1 MASKNKEN
9 ALAIVQ
15 GKPDFSVIASR
26 MGFNP
31 EEARMRFA
39 LTDFRDNT
47 PLVDNLVKY
56 EMTQYGENAISTGA
70 GIARCSIVRAIMN
83 DAAQMNGVKDAKFT
97 DDKGKQKTYGDTA
110 SPLSR
115 FLQDYLSIGK
125 TEAAATISLAKVIFD
140 ENGDVKSDPPFFAF
154 TWGALKAMQNASDS
168 VLTMDY
174 IARHLDPQTPV
185 ASVRD
190 AVNNMRIAIAN
201 DKAREA
207 QAKAQA
213 STREDGAN
221 AENGANAE
229 SGADSAN
236 ATNAENGADSANAE
250 SGTETPKASTRAN
263 GKPFLMATPRR
274 IGDVYKLVFAPKD
287 GNEYTPDEN
296 AAKVFYAKSGAAFV
310 KDFCKPNPLDIP
322 ISAALFAENGEI
334 YNPELFRG
342 YKVEAAFLSMR
353 KDALAAYPVFILSVE
368 TAKEETENQRN
379 KRISR
384 ALLEMSDWLTGNLD
398 GAGIPKASE
407 IPNALEIYNKAV
419 TLIRSVPFMIAANAI
434 KHAAKDS
441 AN

>member
-1 MASKNKEN
+1 MANKNKEN

-31 EEARMRFA
+31 EKARMRFA
-39 LTDFRDNT
+39 STDFRDNVN
-47 PLVDNLVKY
+47 LVDNLVKY
-56 EMTQYGENAISTGA
+56 EMTAYGENAISTGA
-70 GIARCSIVRAIMN
+70 GIARCSIVRAIMT
-83 DAAQMNGVKDAKFT
+83 DATQMNGVKSAKFT

-125 TEAAATISLAKVIFD
+125 TEAAATIALAKVIFD
-140 ENGDVKSDPPFFAF
+140 ENGDIKSDPPFFAF
-154 TWGALKAMQNASDS
+154 TWGALKAMQSASDS

-190 AVNNMRIAIAN
+190 AVNNMRVALAN

-213 STREDGAN
+213 STRVDG
-221 AENGANAE
+221 
-229 SGADSAN
+229 
-236 ATNAENGADSANAE
+236 TNAENGADGTNATNAE
-250 SGTETPKASTRAN
+250 SGTETPQASTRAN
-263 GKPFLMATPRR
+263 GKPFLMATPRNM
-274 IGDVYKLVFAPKD
+274 GDNYKLVFAPKE
-287 GNEYTPDEN
+287 GKEYTPDEN

-310 KDFCKPNPLDIP
+310 KDFCKPNPLYIP

-342 YKVEAAFLSMR
+342 YKVEAAFMWIR

-398 GAGIPKASE
+398 GDGIPKASE

-434 KHAAKDS
+434 KHAAKEN
-441 AN
+441 AQ